1 MSPGENATM
10 LGLHLGDEGLRLRH
24 DLPRP
29 RPGAGEARIRLLLAG
44 VCATDLELVKG
55 YAGFRGVL
63 GHELVG
69 VVEEAPDAP
78 EWVGRRVVG
87 SINLAC
93 RECEVCHRSRPEHCP
108 HRTVLGIVGKD
119 GCFAEELTLPVANLL
134 EVPEAVPD
142 ERAVFTEP
150 LAAALRIHEQV
161 RIRPTDR
168 AAVVGPG
175 RLGLLIAQV
184 LALAGTPVTVLG
196 RREAS
201 LELSARL
208 GFDTGLAEKAPD
220 DAFDLVVEAT
230 GNEDGLAQSLRLVR
244 PLGTLVLKSTFAGAA
259 TVDLT
264 ALVVGEVTV
273 VGSRCGPFAPALR
286 LLERETVQVDPL
298 IDAEYPLE
306 EGLAAMEHAARPGV
320 RKVLLRP

>member
-1 MSPGENATM
+1 LTV
-10 LGLHLGDEGLRLRH
+10 LGLYLGDGGLALRR
-24 DLPRP
+24 DLPPPERSD
-29 RPGAGEARIRLLLAG
+29 GEARIRLLRAG
-44 VCATDLELVKG
+44 ICATDLELVKG

-63 GHELVG
+63 GHEFVG
-69 VVEEAPDAP
+69 RVEEAPDAP

-87 SINLAC
+87 TINLAC
-93 RECEVCHRSRPEHCP
+93 HECEVCHRWGPEHCP
-108 HRTVLGIVGKD
+108 RRTVLGIVGKD
-119 GCFAEELTLPVANLL
+119 GCFAEELTLPVTNLL
-134 EVPEAVPD
+134 DVPDAVPD

-150 LAAALRIHEQV
+150 LAAALRIREKL
-161 RIRPTDR
+161 RIRPTER

-184 LALAGTPVTVLG
+184 LALAGTEVTVLG
-196 RREAS
+196 RREES
-201 LELSARL
+201 LELPARL
-208 GFDTGLAEKAPD
+208 GFETGLAVDAPD
-220 DAFDLVVEAT
+220 DGFELVVEAT

-264 ALVVGEVTV
+264 KLVVGEVTV

-286 LLERETVQVDPL
+286 LLEQRAVEVEAL

-306 EGLAAMEHAARPGV
+306 QGLEAMEHAARPGV